1 MYTKYVRTIIGPV
14 IGGYLAEPVKNYPSL
29 FHEGTIWDKFPYL
42 LPNLVVVIFLLG
54 SCTQGL
60 FCLEEVHP
68 KFRDQVDI
76 RWTLV
81 SGIRNIFKGRGWS
94 THEGTYTSLR
104 ADEAD
109 VELLSPAP
117 PIEAPEEPE
126 EKPRSA
132 FTRQVKLQI
141 LSVAIQGFLKIS
153 TLAIVPVF
161 LATPSEPGQPQNPTR
176 GFEVIKGILGIKG
189 GFGLDTMNTSNVLL
203 SQAAAAIV
211 GQRKLVPRI
220 IDRHGA
226 LHSYRPV
233 VVILTFLYC
242 LLPFTAT
249 WSTWAGLPTMLIILW
264 VYAVASSLATTCSQ
278 ILYVCLS
285 DLG

>member
-1 MYTKYVRTIIGPV
+1 VYAKICRTIIGPV
-14 IGGYLAEPVKNYPSL
+14 IGGYLAQPVKNYPCL

-42 LPNLVVVIFLLG
+42 LPNLVVVMFLLS
-54 SCTQGL
+54 SCTLGL

-68 KFRDQVDI
+68 EFRDQVDI
-76 RWTLV
+76 RWILV
-81 SGIRNIFKGRGWS
+81 SRIRNIFRGTGWS
-94 THEGTYTSLR
+94 SGEGTYTSLR
-104 ADEAD
+104 ADETD
-109 VELLSPAP
+109 VEAPVVPASPTEALEERGVNP
-117 PIEAPEEPE
+117 P
-126 EKPRSA
+126 SA

-161 LATPSEPGQPQNPTR
+161 LATPSGPDQSLNLTR
-176 GFEVIKGILGIKG
+176 GSEVIRGILGVKG

-203 SQAAAAIV
+203 SQATAAIG
-211 GQRKLVPRI
+211 GQILVPRI

-226 LHSYRPV
+226 LQSCRAV
-233 VVILTFLYC
+233 FVILMFLYY

-249 WSTWAGLPTMLIILW
+249 WSTWTGLPTMLIILW
-264 VYAVASSLATTCSQ
+264 VHAVASSLATTCSS